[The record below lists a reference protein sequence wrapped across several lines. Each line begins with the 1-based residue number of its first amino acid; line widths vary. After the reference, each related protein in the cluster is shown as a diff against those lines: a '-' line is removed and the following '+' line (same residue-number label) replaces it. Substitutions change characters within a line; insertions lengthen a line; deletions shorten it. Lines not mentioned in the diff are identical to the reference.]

1 MESKTMIV
9 SFYGKVKDLIEYLN
23 NNYKGEENG
32 NTNDNNRDEYTRA

>member
-9 SFYGKVKDLIEYLN
+9 SFSGKAKDLIEYLN
-23 NNYKGEENG
+23 NNYKGEKNG